1 MSDDRLEQLITSIH
15 ELKEG
20 QDCLQRM
27 MMEIKVEFGKIE
39 ERLQN
44 GTRRFDQIDRCF
56 DGIDKQYS
64 GLEERVRKLEN
75 KLSAVYAVAG
85 VIGAS
90 AGILPQLL
98 AFLIKH

>member
-1 MSDDRLEQLITSIH
+1 MSSDLLEQLIASIH

-44 GTRRFDQIDRCF
+44 GRRRFEETAKRFDDVDR
-56 DGIDKQYS
+56 QYS
-64 GLEERVRKLEN
+64 SLEERVRRLETKLT
-75 KLSAVYAVAG
+75 AIYAIAG
-85 VIGAS
+85 AIGAL
-90 AGILPQLL
+90 AGILPQIL
-98 AFLIKH
+98 AFLIRH